1 MEKEEDLR
9 NSYSPPSMCLNWS
22 SYGMSAIL
30 LVVGVAFDV
39 GVCAQVCRLKKW
51 CACCCLLA
59 CFAYE
64 RDRLRPVM
72 VGGVGEGGKGGKA
85 GENEI
90 CTTKE

>member
-1 MEKEEDLR
+1 MNQRSMEKEEDLR

-39 GVCAQVCRLKKW
+39 GVCVQVCRLKKW
-51 CACCCLLA
+51 CACCCSLA

-64 RDRLRPVM
+64 RGRLRPVM
-72 VGGVGEGGKGGKA
+72 VGG
-85 GENEI
+85 
-90 CTTKE
+90 